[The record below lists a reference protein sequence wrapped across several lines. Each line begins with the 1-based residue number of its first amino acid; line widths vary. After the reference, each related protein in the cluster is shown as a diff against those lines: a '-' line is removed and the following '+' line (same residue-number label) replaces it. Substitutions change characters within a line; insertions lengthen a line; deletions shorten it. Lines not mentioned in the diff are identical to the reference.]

1 MLECLVPHV
10 RWLLDERQGNVRW
23 FLALLYNITM
33 LEGLTIIYFSE
44 VESEVFRLF
53 TLRIKLV
60 WCWLI
65 HSIS

>member
-1 MLECLVPHV
+1 
-10 RWLLDERQGNVRW
+10 
-23 FLALLYNITM
+23 M

-60 WCWLI
+60 WC
-65 HSIS
+65 